1 MGLMRW
7 GLAFAALAWLLAIAA
22 PAPAEDWR
30 IAAIGKSQ
38 DAIGKLTPDIALT
51 GADGGRV
58 TLAQFRGKPL
68 LVSLVYTG
76 CADICPTVIENLAA
90 ASRAAEETFG
100 KGSFNILT
108 VGFDTRRDTPDRMRS
123 FARTHRAGG
132 ENWLFASADAAT
144 LDRLAAAVGF
154 DFAASAGGFDHP
166 AQVTVVDDE
175 GRVFSQIY
183 GGAFAPPAVVEPLKS
198 LIYGG
203 ARPIFSLAGLSDR
216 IKLICTVYDPRT
228 GRYYFDYSIILSV
241 FIGASFLAGVF
252 HFLLREL
259 RKSARAGRV

>member
-1 MGLMRW
+1 MRRVW
-7 GLAFAALAWLLAIAA
+7 AFAVLAGSLALAA
-22 PAPAEDWR
+22 PAPADDSSA
-30 IAAIGKSQ
+30 AAIGRSQ
-38 DAIGKLTPDIALT
+38 GAIGQTLPDDLALT
-51 GADGGRV
+51 GVDGRKI

-76 CADICPTVIENLAA
+76 CADVCPLVIENLAA
-90 ASRAAEETFG
+90 ASQAADTAFG

-132 ENWLFASADAAT
+132 ENWLFAAADAAT
-144 LDRLAAAVGF
+144 IDRLTAAVGF
-154 DFAASAGGFDHP
+154 DFAASADGFDHP
-166 AQVTVVDDE
+166 AQVTVVDQE
-175 GRVFSQIY
+175 GRVYSQIY
-183 GGAFAPPAVVEPLKS
+183 GGSFPPPALVEPLKS

-216 IKLICTVYDPRT
+216 IKLVCTVYDPRT
-228 GRYYFDYSIILSV
+228 GRDYFDYSIVFSV
-241 FIGASFLAGVF
+241 VIGAAFLAGTL

-259 RKSARAGRV
+259 AKSLRSSRA

>member
-1 MGLMRW
+1 MRRH
-7 GLAFAALAWLLAIAA
+7 LAFAAFAWLMALAA

-30 IAAIGKSQ
+30 NAAIGNSQ
-38 DAIGKLTPDIALT
+38 DVIGKPTPDLVLT
-51 GADGGRV
+51 GADGGRI

-68 LVSLVYTG
+68 IVSLVYTG
-76 CADICPTVIENLAA
+76 CADVCPTVVESLAA
-90 ASRAAEETFG
+90 ASRSAEETFG

-123 FARTHRAGG
+123 FAREHRAGG
-132 ENWLFASADAAT
+132 ENWRFASADAAT
-144 LDRLAAAVGF
+144 IDRLAQSVGF

-166 AQVTVVDDE
+166 AQVTVLDGE
-175 GRVFSQIY
+175 GKVFSQIY
-183 GGAFAPPAVVEPLKS
+183 GGAFAPPSVVEPLKS

-203 ARPIFSLAGLSDR
+203 ARPIFSLSGLSDR
-216 IKLICTVYDPRT
+216 IKLICTVYDART

-241 FIGASFLAGVF
+241 FIGASFLAGAL

-259 RKSARAGRV
+259 RKSVRADRV